1 MQDTLTH
8 NQQVGQPDKN
18 KWLLGNGDNTTMEI
32 DDTPPFILPPVKS
45 SCRANEPCQDFT
57 ECVCDTNCAV
67 TAIVQA
73 NPSLDHEQVL
83 SYFQKA
89 SKNSSDWLIPKL
101 PENPCENS
109 QEMVTES
116 NCQWL
121 LGDRNMQAE
130 YVCEFA
136 QFNSVVNSSEWL
148 VQKSE
153 VTIERPTSYSSPLDA
168 YIQKRSDFVDDWL
181 LKETP
186 SEECEI
192 VHSKSEEH
200 CSPYTISSPLDTY
213 MQQRSNDVSDWLKK
227 DTPPVE
233 KIDDMP
239 EITSTNRKHEKSERW
254 LHHTHSSETKSIDEV
269 VKKYH
274 AQMARSDWLK
284 LQVQPDA
291 KSEWLLDSSCSS
303 STMSSSPS
311 AANVEA
317 FKLFLRLENSGDN
330 KEWLK
335 E

>member
-8 NQQVGQPDKN
+8 NQEIGHPDKN
-18 KWLLGNGDNTTMEI
+18 KWLRSDGDNTAMES
-32 DDTPPFILPPVKS
+32 DDAPPFILPPVKS
-45 SCRANEPCQDFT
+45 SCRANEACQNFT

-67 TAIVQA
+67 PAIIQA
-73 NPSLDHEQVL
+73 NPSLDHDQVV

-89 SKNSSDWLIPKL
+89 TKNSSDWLIPKF
-101 PENPCENS
+101 PENQCENS
-109 QEMVTES
+109 QEMVIDS

-153 VTIERPTSYSSPLDA
+153 VTKEKSTFCSSPLDA
-168 YIQKRSDFVDDWL
+168 YIQKRSDFLDDWL

-186 SEECEI
+186 SEESEI
-192 VHSKSEEH
+192 VHTKSEEH
-200 CSPYTISSPLDTY
+200 CSPHIIASPLDTY
-213 MQQRSNDVSDWLKK
+213 MQQRSNEVSDWLKK
-227 DTPPVE
+227 DTPQVE
-233 KIDDMP
+233 KVDEMP
-239 EITSTNRKHEKSERW
+239 EITNQKQEKQQW
-254 LHHTHSSETKSIDEV
+254 LNHTHSSESKSIDEV

-291 KSEWLLDSSCSS
+291 KSEWLLDSSSSS
-303 STMSSSPS
+303 STMTSSPS
-311 AANVEA
+311 AANIEVY
-317 FKLFLRLENSGDN
+317 KLFLCLENSGDN
-330 KEWLK
+330 KDWLK